1 MARGFSESAVNA
13 LLAYP
18 WPGNVRQLR
27 STIRRAV
34 LLTDD
39 QITADHLDITH
50 TENGFSPCLSRQLEE
65 IPTDRFSLREI
76 VAQSTN
82 VAEREAILQALLRN
96 LGNKAKAARTLKIDY
111 KTMQTKVKK
120 YGINLS
126 QKGNHEKEDRR

>member
-1 MARGFSESAVNA
+1 MVSGFSESAINA

-39 QITADHLDITH
+39 RITADQLDITR
-50 TENGFSPCLSRQLEE
+50 TESGFSSYSVRQLEE
-65 IPTDRFSLREI
+65 IPADRFSLREI
-76 VAQSTN
+76 VARCTN
-82 VAEREAILQALLRN
+82 VVEREAIVQALLRN
-96 LGNKAKAARTLKIDY
+96 LGNKAEAARTLKIDY

-120 YGINLS
+120 YGINLK
-126 QKGNHEKEDRR
+126 QK